1 MQNADPG
8 AISQVSST
16 TNVIDPITSIE
27 AVRQENREPLPMDMF
42 RIKQVLCRMSG
53 DRRQADLETDYGPIW
68 RQTTGLSGTKTYLA
82 CNYHS
87 VLNLRLNLTNSF

>member
-8 AISQVSST
+8 AIFQVSST

-27 AVRQENREPLPMDMF
+27 AVRQENQEPLPMDMF

-53 DRRQADLETDYGPIW
+53 DRRHCHDKLIW
-68 RQTTGLSGTKTYLA
+68 RQTTGLSGDRRQAYLEQRPTWPA
-82 CNYHS
+82 IITLH
-87 VLNLRLNLTNSF
+87 